1 MTENLDTSLRPAE
14 PDDGTQLPA
23 AQPHFGSR
31 PPSEAG
37 GLIDIRRYVAA
48 LKRFK
53 WLIMVAPFF
62 GLGVGLLVS
71 RIMKPD
77 YVSSAMLWIESPGQ
91 GEQRGPQIGPIRQ
104 QQLLSAGSWVELLKS
119 SLVLDTAVY
128 QLEMYVQP
136 RNAADS
142 TVLRGLK
149 LLEAFRKGGY
159 RLELDP
165 AADSATL
172 FVRTLFKNIAV
183 ERVAIGDSIGRS
195 MGLLWAPPAEALARG
210 ARIDFD
216 IQAPRIVSRGVS
228 RKMRASIDPSGN
240 FLRIELTGKD
250 RESLPRIV
258 NTVVTRYVSVAAEL
272 KREKLTELAHILD
285 QQLRQAE
292 GNLRD
297 AENALE
303 SFRVQTITLPG
314 ERATPVSPGLQQT
327 QAPVLSNFF
336 TMRIDLDNLR
346 QDAQAISRA
355 LKQASDT
362 IPIEALSAVGAVQTS
377 ELMVALR
384 ELTDKRA
391 ELRSMRYRYTSEHPP
406 LRQLAAAIDTIEKR
420 TIPSLSGLLLSELAA
435 RETDLSG
442 RIASAS
448 RELQQ
453 IPPRVIQEARL
464 DRQVRIADNLFTM
477 LQHRYEEAKLAEV
490 SSIPDV
496 RVLENAVVPQEPVKN
511 LFIFLLLGGL
521 AGGFGLAVVLALLLD
536 QIDRRVRYPAQ
547 VTTGLGL
554 PILGAVPHV
563 NAKVNGAGTGPLV
576 EAFRGLQLNL
586 VYAEG
591 NSGPLVVT
599 VTSPGAGD
607 GKSFVACNLAL
618 AFADAGYRTV
628 LVDGDLRRS
637 VLHRLLSAPE
647 SPGLSDVLS
656 GNALGE
662 SVAQETEFGGLHF
675 IPSGNRMS
683 RAPDLLSS
691 GRIAKLLTGL
701 RERYSVI
708 VVDSPPLGAGMDAYA
723 LAAAT
728 GNMLVVLR
736 TGTTDREDAESKLQ
750 VVDRFPIRIFG
761 AVMNDVREGRMYGS
775 YSYYMAGYEREG
787 ESYVGTHKKVLGA
800 GRQSRGA

>member
-1 MTENLDTSLRPAE
+1 MA
-14 PDDGTQLPA
+14 
-23 AQPHFGSR
+23 PHFSSR
-31 PPSEAG
+31 PPSEGG
-37 GLIDIRRYVAA
+37 GLVDISRYVSA

-53 WLIMVAPFF
+53 WLIVVTPFL

-77 YVSSAMLWIESPGQ
+77 YVSAAMLWIESSGGG
-91 GEQRGPQIGPIRQ
+91 GEQRGPEIGPIRQ
-104 QQLLSAGSWVELLKS
+104 QQLLRSVSWIELLKS

-128 QLEMYVQP
+128 QLEMYLQP
-136 RNAADS
+136 RNVADS
-142 TVLRGLK
+142 TVLRGLSI
-149 LLEAFRKGGY
+149 LEAFRQGGY
-159 RLELDP
+159 RLQVDP

-172 FVRTLFKNIAV
+172 FARTLFKNIAV
-183 ERVAIGDSIGRS
+183 ERVAIGDSVGRS
-195 MGLLWAPPAEALARG
+195 MGLLWAPPAAALAHG
-210 ARIDFD
+210 TTIDFN
-216 IQAPRIVSRGVS
+216 IEAPRIVSRAIS

-240 FLRIELTGKD
+240 FLRIELIGKD

-258 NTVVTRYVSVAAEL
+258 NTVVTRYVRVAAEL
-272 KREKLTELAHILD
+272 KREKLTELARILD

-314 ERATPVSPGLQQT
+314 ERSSPVSPGLQQT

-362 IPIEALSAVGAVQTS
+362 IPIEALTAVGAVQTS

-391 ELRSMRYRYTSEHPP
+391 ELRSMRYRYTNEHPP

-435 RETDLSG
+435 RESDLNS
-442 RIASAS
+442 RLASAS

-511 LFIFLLLGGL
+511 LFIYLLLGGF
-521 AGGFGLAVVLALLLD
+521 AGGFGLAIAFALLLD
-536 QIDRRVRYPAQ
+536 QIDRRVRYPTQ
-547 VTTGLGL
+547 VTSGLGL

-563 NAKVNGAGTGPLV
+563 NAKVNGAGTGPLI

-586 VYAEG
+586 VYADG
-591 NSGPLVVT
+591 TSGPLVVT

-647 SPGLSDVLS
+647 SPGLTDVLS
-656 GNALGE
+656 GTAPGE
-662 SVAQETEFGGLHF
+662 TVTQETEFGGLHF
-675 IPSGNRMS
+675 LPSGKRMS

-691 GRIAKLLTGL
+691 GRITKLLNGL

-736 TGTTDREDAESKLQ
+736 TGTTDRQDAESKLQ

-775 YSYYMAGYEREG
+775 HSYYMVGYENEG
-787 ESYVGTHKKVLGA
+787 DSYVGTHKKVLGA
-800 GRQSRGA
+800 GRKSRGA